1 MDQQLIMRPDSE
13 TLLKQTEIGQEQG
26 TSLNTLIYLPW
37 YQNEC
42 SASVGQFGELLG
54 FRYPEMDT
62 RRSKCRASNSVYT
75 TKGQTGFSTMNNT
88 MFSYCMHSAKTK
100 FIN

>member
-42 SASVGQFGELLG
+42 SASVGQFGG
-54 FRYPEMDT
+54 CWDSGTQKWT
-62 RRSKCRASNSVYT
+62 REDQNAGLVILCTQLRAR
-75 TKGQTGFSTMNNT
+75 QD
-88 MFSYCMHSAKTK
+88 SAP
-100 FIN
+100 